1 MDPREKISS
10 GPNEAAVNETIAG
23 TGPGIP
29 DEALTPGQDL
39 VTTSQ
44 ALFKRADE
52 ALYNAKAAG
61 RNRVEVAGS

>member
-1 MDPREKISS
+1 VGVEEIGLEHGRNPPSNRATISV
-10 GPNEAAVNETIAG
+10 GLATLI
-23 TGPGIP
+23 
-29 DEALTPGQDL
+29 PGQDL

-61 RNRVEVAGS
+61 RNRVETAGS